1 MGIGVMLLYQQ
12 VAVGGLKAFD
22 GSHKIHSRKLYR
34 SREDA
39 EAEMGL
45 FLEKV
50 TTPINDMDMTYL
62 DSEQPIKTHVVELE
76 LED

>member
-1 MGIGVMLLYQQ
+1 MLLYQQ

-22 GSHKIHSRKLYR
+22 SSHKIHSRKLYR
-34 SREDA
+34 SMKDA
-39 EAEMGL
+39 EAEMNM

-50 TTPINDMDMTYL
+50 TTPKDDMDMFYL
-62 DSEQPIKTHVVELE
+62 DKEQPIRTHVVELE